1 MENYTAVLRKKII
14 CKYCHADSCS
24 KCIERYLLDR
34 IEDAHCLHCRV
45 NYNDT
50 TLREICTKTYL
61 QHVYFKHRQE
71 VLVNRERAN
80 LPGLQE
86 QALQEKQSRLDAERI
101 KEIRNEMMPILM
113 ERDRILNE
121 YNTLYGESLTIKD
134 GIETIRA
141 RMDALLTK
149 NNELRE
155 KIQAKNDDIV
165 KIRYP
170 VRVNGVGNVEQTAKD
185 EEKKKFIRRCT
196 RDGCQG
202 FLSTAWKC
210 GLCEYYSCNKCFKVK
225 TKKHDDPH
233 ECRKEDIETADL
245 IKKDAK
251 PCPNC
256 GEFISRVS
264 GCSQMFC
271 ITCQTPWDW
280 VSGKVVTSG
289 VIHNPH
295 YYEWLKHNGHNLPR
309 NPADVPCG
317 GFPNAWELRRMP
329 RNINQKIAQKFYEF
343 HRMCGELQDISARTY
358 RSHIDTNLSTK
369 TNIGF
374 LLGDY
379 DDKRWGMHLAKN
391 ERKKKRDAEVQ
402 EVLGAFRLVAVELIN
417 RVQNFNANNRT
428 AVTADGRVVPMT
440 FSLLPVH
447 EAEKIIE
454 ELDVEIQAFIKLI
467 NDGLRSISINYNYS
481 VPCIE
486 LTFGYYCIYTKNW
499 TKKSSDEAKKNT
511 GDSDD
516 DSVPANAGANA
527 GAGVA
532 TNAGAGVANA
542 VANAGAGVA
551 LDTDAEFN
559 DIENAFA
566 NEDTVLQAAIE
577 ASLRQK

>member
-1 MENYTAVLRKKII
+1 
-14 CKYCHADSCS
+14 
-24 KCIERYLLDR
+24 
-34 IEDAHCLHCRV
+34 
-45 NYNDT
+45 
-50 TLREICTKTYL
+50 
-61 QHVYFKHRQE
+61 
-71 VLVNRERAN
+71 
-80 LPGLQE
+80 
-86 QALQEKQSRLDAERI
+86 
-101 KEIRNEMMPILM
+101 
-113 ERDRILNE
+113 
-121 YNTLYGESLTIKD
+121 
-134 GIETIRA
+134 
-141 RMDALLTK
+141 
-149 NNELRE
+149 
-155 KIQAKNDDIV
+155 
-165 KIRYP
+165 
-170 VRVNGVGNVEQTAKD
+170 
-185 EEKKKFIRRCT
+185 
-196 RDGCQG
+196 
-202 FLSTAWKC
+202 
-210 GLCEYYSCNKCFKVK
+210 
-225 TKKHDDPH
+225 
-233 ECRKEDIETADL
+233 
-245 IKKDAK
+245 
-251 PCPNC
+251 
-256 GEFISRVS
+256 
-264 GCSQMFC
+264 MFC

-417 RVQNFNANNRT
+417 RIQNFNANNRT
-428 AVTADGRVVPMT
+428 AVTADGRVVPIT

-454 ELDVEIQAFIKLI
+454 ELDVEIHAFIKLI

-481 VPCIE
+481 VPYIE
-486 LTFGYYCIYTKNW
+486 LRAGYYYIDTKNW
-499 TKKSSDEAKKNT
+499 TKKSSDEAKKKKST

-516 DSVPANAGANA
+516 DSVPGNAVANA

-532 TNAGAGVANA
+532 ANAGAGVA
-542 VANAGAGVA
+542 ANAGAGVA

-566 NEDTVLQAAIE
+566 IEDAVLQAAIE